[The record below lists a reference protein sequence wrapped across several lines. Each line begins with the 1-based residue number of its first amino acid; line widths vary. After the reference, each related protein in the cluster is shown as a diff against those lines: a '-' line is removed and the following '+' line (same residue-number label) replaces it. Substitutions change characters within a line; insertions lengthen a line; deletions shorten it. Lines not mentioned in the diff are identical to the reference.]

1 MRVILIIALLLQV
14 SASIAQADKIQVI
27 TVEQALQ
34 TAFRN
39 NPSTLSLPDR
49 KKLTCDI
56 KSAWYLWI
64 FKIHKWQT
72 MYEYQHLLGDLN
84 RVATWHY
91 QTGEIDLLEKSAF
104 ITKLADT
111 EAATAILDID
121 IKIAQNHLKELLF
134 VDDEIRAADS
144 SLCIYQ
150 VVKTNSEPEKA
161 GFQAFSGDQ
170 GDTLLNKYQSF
181 TNTITIENK
190 QLELDGLFIRLQ
202 FYNSFGLAHAEK
214 ILHTAQVKLN
224 TEEIDYLDFTE
235 KIAEAFEIKLD
246 YLETLNL
253 YNQTAIYLEYYAY

>member
-1 MRVILIIALLLQV
+1 MRVILIMALLLQV
-14 SASIAQADKIQVI
+14 SASNAQADKIQVI

-39 NPSTLSLPDR
+39 NPTALSVPDR

-56 KSAWYLWI
+56 KSAWYLWL
-64 FKIHKWQT
+64 FKIHKRQT
-72 MYEYQHLLGDLN
+72 MFEYQHLLGDLD
-84 RVATWHY
+84 RVATWRY

-104 ITKLADT
+104 ITKLADA

-121 IKIAQNHLKELLF
+121 IKITQNLLKELLF
-134 VDDEIRAADS
+134 VDDEILTADS
-144 SLCIYQ
+144 SLSIYQ
-150 VVKTNSEPEKA
+150 VVKTNIDTESLRY
-161 GFQAFSGDQ
+161 QSLSGVQ

-181 TNTITIENK
+181 TNTTTIENK

-235 KIAEAFEIKLD
+235 KIAEAFKIKLD